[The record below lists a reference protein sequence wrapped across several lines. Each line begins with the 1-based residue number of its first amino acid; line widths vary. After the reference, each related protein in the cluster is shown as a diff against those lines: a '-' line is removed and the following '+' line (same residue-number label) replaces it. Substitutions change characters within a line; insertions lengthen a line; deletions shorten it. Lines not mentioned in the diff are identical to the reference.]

1 MVPALD
7 HLVLPQFPH
16 WQLPHHCSQSSQLS
30 SHELNTTGPL
40 QSSTTT
46 GPSQASHTTSPPQA
60 SSTIDPSPASHTITP
75 FHRTTSP
82 GPLPELITTTV
93 PSLPA
98 PTQPALTHTPVPIL
112 TTTPVVPINNF
123 VTHLDLASSIGELH
137 QFLQYKITNAF
148 HKVVGMFPPTQ
159 QGKGSHPPH
168 NEHIPLAPPAP
179 AFPARLGEYQAS
191 VTYPWLLPDLIDK
204 VHQDTLTAYDLP
216 KLANPSW
223 PGTPAQ
229 EDPVVI
235 EGFLVV
241 KAPSTSASNCQFIKA
256 IPNFSMFG

>member
-1 MVPALD
+1 MSLVTLSNHARTERATNRGPDVYPFWDTDLNDLYSRLIPPADSNLT
-7 HLVLPQFPH
+7 
-16 WQLPHHCSQSSQLS
+16 
-30 SHELNTTGPL
+30 NT
-40 QSSTTT
+40 SYV
-46 GPSQASHTTSPPQA
+46 PPQGTA
-60 SSTIDPSPASHTITP
+60 LHNCWINLIKAIQ
-75 FHRTTSP
+75 
-82 GPLPELITTTV
+82 LITTTV